1 MKKVEDIQ
9 DSTNKLS
16 DMDWNIYDMFDR
28 RVLKSSNWCQ
38 IEDYR
43 LLESR
48 TGVFIFVNFL
58 FQVKYIGKAE
68 EGMLLTKINEAITS
82 GKSQGALLIKVLY
95 TKTLDKTESLE
106 HDLVSKYSPSNNS

>member
-1 MKKVEDIQ
+1 MEKIEDIQ
-9 DSTNKLS
+9 DSTNKLN
-16 DMDWNIYDMFDR
+16 DLDWNIYDIFDR

-43 LLESR
+43 LLEQR

-68 EGMLLTKINEAITS
+68 EGKLITKIKEAIRT
-82 GKSQGALLIKVLY
+82 GKSHGAILIKALY
-95 TKTLDKTESLE
+95 TKSFDKTESLE